1 MEQITKI
8 DGEFYYGD
16 RLCTGP
22 EDVYCRF
29 RNDYNAAT
37 ARAAYRRLSRI
48 LRRTERVHEFG
59 FIFSQPADSP
69 GIRCERRVQLTLMGL
84 VCGSYCWMM
93 DCTPLPD
100 MDEDEE
106 DMWLDGVLQKGSRAV
121 YKTGKRRGSGRRSS
135 RLKTRYR

>member
-37 ARAAYRRLSRI
+37 GRAAYRRLGRI
-48 LRRTERVHEFG
+48 LRRTERIHEYG
-59 FIFSQPADSP
+59 FIFDEQ
-69 GIRCERRVQLTLMGL
+69 ERIQMEGKKIQLTLLGL
-84 VCGSYCWMM
+84 VCGSYCWML
-93 DCTPLPD
+93 DGKDIPGN
-100 MDEDEE
+100 DEE
-106 DMWLDGVLQKGSRAV
+106 DAERWIDLIFEKGCGIV
-121 YKTGKRRGSGRRSS
+121 YKKGKSIGSGRKSR